1 MANCQNIHAR
11 RLLVAALLL
20 LPASFHASAA
30 LATKPM
36 LALIAAPMYNR
47 AGECEGAKAQ
57 VNDRT
62 LCLGKGQV
70 LEQKVDEDTCRDM
83 RGEVLRV
90 DKKDVCVVESRK

>member
-1 MANCQNIHAR
+1 MTNCRNIHAR

-36 LALIAAPMYNR
+36 LALIAAPMYSR
-47 AGECEGAKAQ
+47 AGDCEGAKAQ
-57 VNDRT
+57 INDRT

-70 LEQKVDEDTCRDM
+70 LEQKVDEKTCHEM
-83 RGEVLRV
+83 RGQVLRV
-90 DKKDVCVVESRK
+90 DDADVCVVESRK